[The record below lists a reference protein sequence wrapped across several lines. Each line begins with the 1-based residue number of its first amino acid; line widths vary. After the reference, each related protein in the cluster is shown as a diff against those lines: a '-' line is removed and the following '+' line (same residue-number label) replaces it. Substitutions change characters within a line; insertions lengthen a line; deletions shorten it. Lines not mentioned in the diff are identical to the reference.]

1 MSLIMKFNYVKINET
16 PIAIETDLNKL
27 RYIRDALEYFKNS
40 NDVDNPVC
48 QYDAR
53 KLYEE
58 VNAIIANI
66 NSQFKN

>member
-1 MSLIMKFNYVKINET
+1 MKFNYVKINET
-16 PIAIETDLNKL
+16 PISIETDLNKL

-40 NDVDNPVC
+40 NDVNNPVC

-53 KLYEE
+53 KLYDE
-58 VNAIIANI
+58 VNAIIGNI

>member
-1 MSLIMKFNYVKINET
+1 MKFNYVKINET
-16 PIAIETDLNKL
+16 PISIETDLNKL

-40 NDVDNPVC
+40 NDVNNPVC

-58 VNAIIANI
+58 INAIIGNI